1 MLVTAITFSSSSF
14 LISKS
19 SIQWPLLFFLI
30 ILQSIAGVGLLVIGT
45 PMLLIYNISFIEIL
59 SILLPISIL
68 TSFFNLIFLKL
79 NKKKL
84 NIKID
89 QKMNFLFFTVCLPF
103 IFLGLYLI
111 KNFNEFI
118 NFKYLVS
125 FVIFFSLI
133 IMNQK
138 KILIKMN
145 NNFRILFL
153 SFIGLIHGISNTG
166 GSLLSLFLTSNYNK
180 NQSRYNITYF
190 YFFLALFQFF
200 IFLLLFNI
208 EIKYINLLY
217 ISAILPIG
225 IIIGN
230 FLTKYIDDINFKVII
245 NFLSATTCVILL
257 IGA

>member
-1 MLVTAITFSSSSF
+1 MFDVN
-14 LISKS
+14 
-19 SIQWPLLFFLI
+19 SIYLLLFFLI

-138 KILIKMN
+138 K
-145 NNFRILFL
+145 FL
-153 SFIGLIHGISNTG
+153 
-166 GSLLSLFLTSNYNK
+166 
-180 NQSRYNITYF
+180 
-190 YFFLALFQFF
+190 
-200 IFLLLFNI
+200 
-208 EIKYINLLY
+208 
-217 ISAILPIG
+217 
-225 IIIGN
+225 
-230 FLTKYIDDINFKVII
+230 
-245 NFLSATTCVILL
+245 
-257 IGA
+257 

>member
-1 MLVTAITFSSSSF
+1 MFDVN
-14 LISKS
+14 
-19 SIQWPLLFFLI
+19 SIYLLLFFLI

-68 TSFFNLIFLKL
+68 TSFLNLIFLKL

-166 GSLLSLFLTSNYNK
+166 GTLLSLFLTSNYNK

-208 EIKYINLLY
+208 EIKYINFLY

>member
-1 MLVTAITFSSSSF
+1 MFDVN
-14 LISKS
+14 
-19 SIQWPLLFFLI
+19 SIYLLLFFLI

-89 QKMNFLFFTVCLPF
+89 QKINFLFFTVCLPF

>member
-1 MLVTAITFSSSSF
+1 MFDVN
-14 LISKS
+14 
-19 SIQWPLLFFLI
+19 SIYLLLFFLI

-45 PMLLIYNISFIEIL
+45 PMLLIYNIGFIEIL

-79 NKKKL
+79 KIKKL

-89 QKMNFLFFTVCLPF
+89 QKLNFLFFTICLPC

-125 FVIFFSLI
+125 FVIFSSLI

-138 KILIKMN
+138 KVPIKMN

-166 GSLLSLFLTSNYNK
+166 GSLLSLFLTSSYNK

-200 IFLLLFNI
+200 MFLLLFNI
-208 EIKYINLLY
+208 EIKYINLFY

-225 IIIGN
+225 IIAGN
-230 FLTKYIDDINFKVII
+230 YLTKYIDDINFKVII
-245 NFLSATTCVILL
+245 NFLSTVTCIILL
-257 IGA
+257 FRF

>member
-1 MLVTAITFSSSSF
+1 MFDVN
-14 LISKS
+14 
-19 SIQWPLLFFLI
+19 SIYLLLFFLI

-79 NKKKL
+79 KKKKL